1 MKNHPWA
8 TISLV
13 VGTLR
18 GARSRFLAFTLVTE
32 WGDFAP
38 LFSRE
43 GFVMARQLR
52 GSFLVRSTRS
62 SLVVTGSSA
71 IGQRQ
76 HPLSTAHRLVYW
88 NSIVRKNRPE
98 KSSGKIVREFTG
110 SDDPEL
116 NFTNACNLQELGD
129 SSILVNHFLRGKL
142 EPTHTHSFCQRK
154 MRSVGRSLTTRTLP
168 LRVGSG

>member
-18 GARSRFLAFTLVTE
+18 GARSRFLAFALVTE

-52 GSFLVRSTRS
+52 GQFPDAIYQ
-62 SLVVTGSSA
+62 VVTRGDRIFCDWTTA
-71 IGQRQ
+71 K
-76 HPLSTAHRLVYW
+76 PLVCCTQTRLL
-88 NSIVRKNRPE
+88 E
-98 KSSGKIVREFTG
+98 FDLSGKIVREFTG
-110 SDDPEL
+110 SDYPEL
-116 NFTNACNLQELGD
+116 NFTNACSLQELRDG
-129 SSILVNHFLRGKL
+129 SILVNNFLWGKL
-142 EPTHTHSFCQRK
+142 EATHTHSFCQRK
-154 MRSVGRSLTTRTLP
+154 RRSVGRSLTTRTLP
-168 LRVGSG
+168 QRFRSG